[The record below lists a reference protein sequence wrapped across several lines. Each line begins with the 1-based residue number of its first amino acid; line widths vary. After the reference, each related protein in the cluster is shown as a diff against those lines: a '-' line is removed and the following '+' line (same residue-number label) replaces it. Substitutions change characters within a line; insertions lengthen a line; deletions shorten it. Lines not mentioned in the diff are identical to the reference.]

1 MEKLSDAQRADIKK
15 MPTVRLATKLMASGM
30 PEEEVEKLD
39 RAGLMENWARTVLE
53 GKDKPAPV
61 VPTAMGY
68 DPAIEKERLEFE
80 KRKFELEMKKMELQ
94 AQMMAEEK
102 AERAR
107 REEIEAKRIEEE
119 KAERAR
125 QKEEDRI
132 ERWRREEVE
141 QKERLRHEALEMEKN
156 GEGKS
161 RQI

>member
-1 MEKLSDAQRADIKK
+1 MI
-15 MPTVRLATKLMASGM
+15 PTTPATTGPVRLATKLMASGM

-102 AERAR
+102 AERVR
-107 REEIEAKRIEEE
+107 REEIEAKRKV
-119 KAERAR
+119 KA
-125 QKEEDRI
+125 
-132 ERWRREEVE
+132 
-141 QKERLRHEALEMEKN
+141 LEALAKFHRTEVKCWSR
-156 GEGKS
+156 GK
-161 RQI
+161 